1 MSVPQSSGLR
11 MLMQQRLERKKRL
24 DGLTMSE
31 YIQEM
36 EKIRNGEEPS
46 AKIKKYMLA
55 SYR

>member
-1 MSVPQSSGLR
+1 MPVPQSSGLR

-24 DGLTMSE
+24 DGLTIGE
-31 YIQEM
+31 YLQEM
-36 EKIRNGEEPS
+36 GKIRNGEEPS